1 MKARGL
7 TRLRWYCQVCQ
18 KACRDANGYKLHV
31 ESESHARQLAAVAG
45 EGGQRAGKVVHDYSS
60 QFQREFVILLS
71 RRFGTRRVLANQVYQ
86 EYIQDRHHVH
96 MNATRWV
103 SLSEFVKYLGRAGIV
118 RVEESE
124 LGWFISWIDNSP
136 SALARQDALQKMNR
150 QKADDEQRA
159 RKLLEEQ
166 IRNAK
171 IDQNQDQL
179 AELRD
184 QGLRRPTDA
193 PLKLSLSATPSHGDP
208 GTQESSTSTQ
218 KPSTSTGS
226 NVFSVRMNPLKSS
239 SISTPPGSRPNP
251 LKAPN
256 SIPSASSSDS
266 GTKRKPPPSHL
277 GAAER
282 IMMEEQSR
290 KSHFQ
295 RKHSG
300 ESAPSRSLPGPRI
313 DREVKRSRF

>member
-18 KACRDANGYKLHV
+18 KACRDANGYKMHIS
-31 ESESHARQLAAVAG
+31 SEAHARQLAAATG

-103 SLSEFVKYLGRAGIV
+103 SLSEFVKYLGRAGIA

-124 LGWFISWIDNSP
+124 LGWFVSWIDNSP
-136 SALARQDALQKMNR
+136 SARARQDAAQKMDR
-150 QKADDEQRA
+150 QKVDDEQRS

-166 IRNAK
+166 IKRAK
-171 IDQNQDQL
+171 KDDTEDVI
-179 AELRD
+179 AERKDEGIKRTDEAPVKIALVNKPRD
-184 QGLRRPTDA
+184 EQASEGAA
-193 PLKLSLSATPSHGDP
+193 PAAPAAPSP
-208 GTQESSTSTQ
+208 APSSSTPAHT
-218 KPSTSTGS
+218 KPPGPAPG
-226 NVFSVRMNPLKSS
+226 VFSMRLNPLKAASQAA
-239 SISTPPGSRPNP
+239 RPNP
-251 LKAPN
+251 LADK
-256 SIPSASSSDS
+256 S
-266 GTKRKPPPSHL
+266 GPPKKRPPPTHL

-282 IMMEEQSR
+282 IIMEEQSR
-290 KSHFQ
+290 KQGFK
-295 RKHSG
+295 RKD
-300 ESAPSRSLPGPRI
+300 ESSRPAGPVPEPGA
-313 DREVKRSRF
+313 KRSRF

>member
-18 KACRDANGYKLHV
+18 KACRDANGYKMHI

-45 EGGQRAGKVVHDYSS
+45 EGGQRAGKVVHDYSA

-103 SLSEFVKYLGRAGIV
+103 SLSEFVKYLGRAGIA
-118 RVEESE
+118 RVEDSE
-124 LGWFISWIDNSP
+124 LGWYISWIDNSP

-166 IRNAK
+166 IRHAK
-171 IDQNQDQL
+171 KDTRADEIE
-179 AELRD
+179 ELRE
-184 QGLRRPTDA
+184 QGIRRPTDA
-193 PLKLSLSATPSHGDP
+193 PLKLSLSTGKSEGAAAPSEAPAPAPAPAAAGGGP
-208 GTQESSTSTQ
+208 
-218 KPSTSTGS
+218 
-226 NVFSVRMNPLKSS
+226 FAVRINPLKAASAS
-239 SISTPPGSRPNP
+239 APRPNP
-251 LKAPN
+251 LKAAA
-256 SIPSASSSDS
+256 SAAKDD
-266 GTKRKPPPSHL
+266 TKRRPPPTHL

-282 IMMEEQSR
+282 IMLEEQSR
-290 KSHFQ
+290 K
-295 RKHSG
+295 RKDG
-300 ESAPSRSLPGPRI
+300 DAARGAPGPVR
-313 DREVKRSRF
+313 DAGVKRSRF

>member
-18 KACRDANGYKLHV
+18 KACRDANGYKMHI

-45 EGGQRAGKVVHDYSS
+45 EGGQRAGKVVHDYSA

-103 SLSEFVKYLGRAGIV
+103 SLSEFVKYLGRAGIA
-118 RVEESE
+118 RVEDSE
-124 LGWFISWIDNSP
+124 LGWYISWIDNSP

-166 IRNAK
+166 IRHAK
-171 IDQNQDQL
+171 KDTRADEIE
-179 AELRD
+179 ELRE
-184 QGLRRPTDA
+184 QGDLDLQELSTNEPCVLKEQIRNLFLFSYARALRP
-193 PLKLSLSATPSHGDP
+193 
-208 GTQESSTSTQ
+208 
-218 KPSTSTGS
+218 
-226 NVFSVRMNPLKSS
+226 
-239 SISTPPGSRPNP
+239 
-251 LKAPN
+251 
-256 SIPSASSSDS
+256 
-266 GTKRKPPPSHL
+266 
-277 GAAER
+277 
-282 IMMEEQSR
+282 
-290 KSHFQ
+290 
-295 RKHSG
+295 
-300 ESAPSRSLPGPRI
+300 
-313 DREVKRSRF
+313 

>member
-18 KACRDANGYKLHV
+18 KACRDANGYKLHI

-45 EGGQRAGKVVHDYSS
+45 EGGQRAGKVVHDYST

-103 SLSEFVKYLGRAGIV
+103 SLSEFVKYLGRAGIA
-118 RVEESE
+118 RVEDSE

-166 IRNAK
+166 VRHAK
-171 IDQNQDQL
+171 RDERDDRI
-179 AELRD
+179 AEMRD
-184 QGLRRPTDA
+184 QGIQRPSEA
-193 PLKLSLSATPSHGDP
+193 PLKLSLSASKKEEPRPTTSAATAPTAPTSAAP
-208 GTQESSTSTQ
+208 GPGVFSMRLNPLKSTST
-218 KPSTSTGS
+218 STPKS
-226 NVFSVRMNPLKSS
+226 NPLKSS
-239 SISTPPGSRPNP
+239 
-251 LKAPN
+251 APK
-256 SIPSASSSDS
+256 SDNAP
-266 GTKRKPPPSHL
+266 KRRPPPSHL

-282 IMMEEQSR
+282 IIMEEQSQKHASKR
-290 KSHFQ
+290 KD
-295 RKHSG
+295 
-300 ESAPSRSLPGPRI
+300 ADSLPGRARAGPI
-313 DREVKRSRF
+313 MEPGVKRSRF